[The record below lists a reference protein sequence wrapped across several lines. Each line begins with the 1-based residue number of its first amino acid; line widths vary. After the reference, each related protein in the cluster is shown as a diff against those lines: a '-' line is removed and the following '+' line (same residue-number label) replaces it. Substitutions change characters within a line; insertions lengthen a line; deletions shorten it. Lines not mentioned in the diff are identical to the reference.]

1 VRWSGRRNVRVIA
14 GPEQAH
20 EIGDRSSTGR
30 DVERGTNE
38 ESHHMMQEPVGF
50 DFEHEPARPLTPARL
65 AHATAMIVVRG
76 RRTEYGEA
84 QEAVF
89 TLDMGGGCIQSA
101 PIEGLPDCELVPS
114 TEWRIRLLVRP
125 DVVAVA
131 PAHRTV
137 PRVKLA
143 MHFDRGRDPHIRG
156 QQRVQRPSKLLY
168 VLPTLCDAHAHGLT
182 ARMHP
187 SIRPSGAQRRRWRA
201 AQPLERLFQNSLN
214 GALPRLALPPAEPG
228 AVIVQHELHGALG
241 HCWKTIVTGGS
252 VKQRR
257 NAPKSRKQ
265 LTLRV
270 ARVHISPATPPTS
283 RAACVAPQWHPVALR
298 MPPRT
303 LASLAHALTVSASP
317 DAALQALG
325 EALAE
330 VDRCAQLAFVRF
342 DERHGMLRERALVSG
357 PRVDRLKLETTFDHL
372 PTRERVAIS
381 AGGQFVDFGEN
392 SDEFARLFQLPTLG
406 EPGWLSARGLRYDG
420 ALSGLLV
427 LLEGRKMFGARTAER
442 FLPAIALF
450 ELAHLR
456 FLEREAREDA
466 VRTLEDVTQ
475 HVHGDYERRLADLET
490 RLMHASSTAASA
502 DSARVITL
510 ERELAQVT
518 EDARRALRRADAVEA
533 TVGSAVEQLEKA
545 HVELHRR
552 SEALRQKTR
561 TIYLIDRVLTLD
573 ASTNDPR
580 QLVDGLMNLVGDD
593 MHAHR
598 CSLML
603 RTPDG
608 ESLYIAA
615 ARGIAPGVLEGTRVA
630 MGQGVAGKVAMSR
643 EPLLVRD
650 VSEAKN
656 HPLLHDQYFTTGSFI
671 SFPLVYQNELI
682 GVVNLANRALQGVFV
697 DEDVDRV
704 RLLALVIA
712 LVASQARLPERL
724 VQAFSVS

>member
-1 VRWSGRRNVRVIA
+1 
-14 GPEQAH
+14 
-20 EIGDRSSTGR
+20 
-30 DVERGTNE
+30 
-38 ESHHMMQEPVGF
+38 
-50 DFEHEPARPLTPARL
+50 
-65 AHATAMIVVRG
+65 
-76 RRTEYGEA
+76 
-84 QEAVF
+84 
-89 TLDMGGGCIQSA
+89 
-101 PIEGLPDCELVPS
+101 
-114 TEWRIRLLVRP
+114 
-125 DVVAVA
+125 
-131 PAHRTV
+131 
-137 PRVKLA
+137 
-143 MHFDRGRDPHIRG
+143 
-156 QQRVQRPSKLLY
+156 
-168 VLPTLCDAHAHGLT
+168 
-182 ARMHP
+182 
-187 SIRPSGAQRRRWRA
+187 
-201 AQPLERLFQNSLN
+201 
-214 GALPRLALPPAEPG
+214 
-228 AVIVQHELHGALG
+228 
-241 HCWKTIVTGGS
+241 
-252 VKQRR
+252 
-257 NAPKSRKQ
+257 
-265 LTLRV
+265 
-270 ARVHISPATPPTS
+270 
-283 RAACVAPQWHPVALR
+283 
-298 MPPRT
+298 
-303 LASLAHALTVSASP
+303 
-317 DAALQALG
+317 
-325 EALAE
+325 
-330 VDRCAQLAFVRF
+330 
-342 DERHGMLRERALVSG
+342 
-357 PRVDRLKLETTFDHL
+357 
-372 PTRERVAIS
+372 
-381 AGGQFVDFGEN
+381 
-392 SDEFARLFQLPTLG
+392 
-406 EPGWLSARGLRYDG
+406 
-420 ALSGLLV
+420 
-427 LLEGRKMFGARTAER
+427 
-442 FLPAIALF
+442 
-450 ELAHLR
+450 
-456 FLEREAREDA
+456 
-466 VRTLEDVTQ
+466 
-475 HVHGDYERRLADLET
+475 
-490 RLMHASSTAASA
+490 
-502 DSARVITL
+502 
-510 ERELAQVT
+510 VT